1 MVVVVVAAVAVV
13 HVVAVVVLVQLLAA
27 AVAVDLPDVAVVAA
41 VVTAATAVVVD
52 VVAEPQAALAE
63 PSIAPAAVV
72 VVLSGLCSC
81 QMFCRVPCCS
91 TAEAA
96 AHCLESGWGDS

>member
-1 MVVVVVAAVAVV
+1 MLLLVLLLLLLLCVA
-13 HVVAVVVLVQLLAA
+13 
-27 AVAVDLPDVAVVAA
+27 
-41 VVTAATAVVVD
+41 
-52 VVAEPQAALAE
+52 PQAALAE
-63 PSIAPAAVV
+63 PSVAPTA

-81 QMFCRVPCCS
+81 QMFCRIPCCS